1 MDYSIS
7 TQNRKY
13 SFADYM
19 DMEERSHGKNDF
31 YYGEL
36 FALVNETTNHNS
48 IILNVGS
55 SLRANKEPGC
65 NVFIDGMKLE
75 IEKEQ
80 FYVYPDLIY
89 TCNDDLKGSD
99 LLVKNPSII
108 FEVLSDSSSLR
119 DRNIKHKYYLRN
131 KSLQHYV
138 LISQKEIYVECYS
151 RIENSPIWTY
161 QTFETIDELIELDR
175 LGFALSLATIY
186 DSIEFAEA

>member
-1 MDYSIS
+1 MEYLTSKG
-7 TQNRKY
+7 NKNY
-13 SFADYM
+13 SFAEYIVL
-19 DMEERSHGKNDF
+19 EEASEGKNHF
-31 YYGEL
+31 YHGGL
-36 FALVNETTNHNS
+36 FAMEDGTKNHNN
-48 IILNVGS
+48 IVLNVGV
-55 SLRANKEPGC
+55 SLRVNKKPGC
-65 NVFIDGMKLE
+65 DVFIDGMKLE

-89 TCNDDLKGSD
+89 TCNDDLKGTG

-108 FEVLSDSSSLR
+108 VEVLSDSSSLR

-131 KSLQHYV
+131 KSIQYYV

-151 RIENSPIWTY
+151 RIDSSPIWKY
-161 QTFETIDELIELDR
+161 QTFETIDGLIEFDR